1 MPTSSQSDLAAG
13 SAARR
18 VGRLR
23 ELDALRGVAAASV
36 VLHHSAI
43 AFPVMFDDTR
53 GDGVTAANVLKY
65 TPLHALFAGNPAV
78 IVFFVLSGLV
88 LALPFVEGRGDRYPG
103 FIVKRIFRLWPP
115 YAVAV
120 AAAILLAVT
129 VGGGEVGGMSSWFN
143 EKWHEPVTAGLVA
156 GHASLVA
163 SFDNDAFNS
172 PIWSLVI
179 EMRVSLIFPA
189 LVLATL
195 LLGWKRGLALALL
208 VCCVGVLARG
218 EFGGGDYFAT
228 LKYIP
233 CFVIGILLAAHRES
247 LRARLERLGA
257 GAVAIVAS
265 IAALAYTWQFWA
277 NADWFPG
284 PLGGA
289 VHNQVVDLVAV
300 TLGAT
305 LIILLVQRPGRSRD
319 ALLSRVPQFLGRI
332 SYSLYL
338 VHLPVLLAVVHLL
351 GGAVEPVLLLPL
363 VWVLSIV
370 LADISQRFVERPAQG
385 VGRRLAAHPAI
396 SRPDSGVGPVLAE
409 SSTPR

>member
-1 MPTSSQSDLAAG
+1 MPTSSQTGPAAG

-18 VGRLR
+18 VGRVR
-23 ELDALRGVAAASV
+23 ELDALRGLAAVSV

-53 GDGVTAANVLKY
+53 GDGVTIANLLKY
-65 TPLHALFAGNPAV
+65 SPLHTLFAGNPAV

-88 LALPFVEGRGDRYPG
+88 LAMPFVEGRGDHYRAF
-103 FIVKRIFRLWPP
+103 FIKRVLRLWPP

-120 AAAILLAVT
+120 AVAVLLAVT
-129 VGGGEVGGMSSWFN
+129 VGGGTVSGMSSWFN
-143 EKWHEPVTAGLVA
+143 DKWHEPVTAGLLA

-195 LLGWKRGLALALL
+195 LLGWRRALGLALL

-218 EFGGGDYFAT
+218 AVGGGDYFAT

-233 CFVIGILLAAHRES
+233 CFVIGILLAAHRRS
-247 LRARLERLGA
+247 LRAGLDRLNGK
-257 GAVAIVAS
+257 GVALLAS
-265 IAALAYTWQFWA
+265 IAVLAYSWQFWA
-277 NADWFPG
+277 NENWFG

-289 VHNQVVDLVAV
+289 VHNQVIDLVAV

-305 LIILLVQRPGRSRD
+305 LLVLLVQRRGRLRD

-338 VHLPVLLAVVHLL
+338 IHLPVLLAVMHLL
-351 GGAVEPVLLLPL
+351 GGEIEPVLLLPL
-363 VWVLSIV
+363 VWALSIA
-370 LADISQRFVERPAQG
+370 LADVSQRLVERPSQG
-385 VGRRLAAHPAI
+385 LGRRLAAHRMI
-396 SRPDSGVGPVLAE
+396 SRPESVGGSVLAE